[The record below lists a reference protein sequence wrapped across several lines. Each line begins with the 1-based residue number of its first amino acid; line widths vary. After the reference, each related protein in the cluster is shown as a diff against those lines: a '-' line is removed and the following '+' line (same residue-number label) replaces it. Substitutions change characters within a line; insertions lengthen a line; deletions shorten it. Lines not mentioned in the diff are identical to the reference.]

1 MGTCCDHE
9 FICKG
14 GKDAVVKARK
24 AIERFK
30 AKHAEYSGNGDCCFD
45 HVPEISAAGSKLR
58 WACYS
63 VGLVDK
69 VRTSLVR
76 LTKASD
82 LEFHDYIGCT
92 DGTNE
97 GWLTVYED
105 GKIRERHEFRADI
118 SMRVALA
125 VVALSRAQ
133 DDAAFAD
140 LIGSYR
146 DATDGNILVE
156 ANGGLML
163 AAEDAEYERCV
174 HGVEYE
180 RDGVIA
186 GYVDE
191 SLSAYPQFLANRAHQ
206 KELLGLL
213 RFFITTKA
221 WVDKLR
227 LCEPE
232 TREHIAGLVARL
244 ERLEIARVAMAPSR
258 KRAGRVQGRE
268 AIRI

>member
-14 GKDAVVKARK
+14 GKDAVEKARK

-30 AKHAEYSGNGDCCFD
+30 AKHAKYSGNGDCCFD
-45 HVPEISAAGSKLR
+45 RVPKISADGTELR

-69 VRTSLVR
+69 LIKSLAR
-76 LTKASD
+76 LTKEID
-82 LEFHDYIGCT
+82 LEFHHYLGCT

-118 SMRVALA
+118 SMRAALA
-125 VVALSRAQ
+125 VVALSRGQ
-133 DDAAFAD
+133 NDAAFED
-140 LIGSYR
+140 LIASYR
-146 DATDGNILVE
+146 DATYGNILVKTHE
-156 ANGGLML
+156 ELML
-163 AAEDAEYERCV
+163 EDEKYERCV
-174 HGVEYE
+174 YGVEYE

-186 GYVDE
+186 GYIGE

-213 RFFITTKA
+213 RFFITTRA
-221 WVDKLR
+221 WVDKFR
-227 LCEPE
+227 LCELE
-232 TREHIAGLVARL
+232 TPQHIAGLIARV
-244 ERLEIARVAMAPSR
+244 ESLEIAQVAKAPSR
-258 KRAGRVQGRE
+258 KRAGHVQGRE

>member
-14 GKDAVVKARK
+14 GKDAVEKARR
-24 AIERFK
+24 AIERFR
-30 AKHAEYSGNGDCCFD
+30 AKHAEYNGNGDCCFE
-45 HVPEISAAGSKLR
+45 HEPEISAKGTDLR

-69 VRTSLVR
+69 LRKSLAR
-76 LTKASD
+76 LTGTSD

-105 GKIRERHEFRADI
+105 GQIRERHEFGADI
-118 SMRVALA
+118 GMRAAMA
-125 VVALSRAQ
+125 VVVLIHAQ
-133 DDAAFAD
+133 DDSAFAD
-140 LIGSYR
+140 LIASYQ
-146 DATDGNILVE
+146 DATDGYILVE
-156 ANGGLML
+156 PHKKLML
-163 AAEDAEYERCV
+163 EDEQYERCV
-174 HGVEYE
+174 YGVEYE

-186 GYVDE
+186 GYISE

-206 KELLGLL
+206 KELLVLL
-213 RFFITTKA
+213 RFFITTRA
-221 WVDKLR
+221 WVDKFR

-232 TREHIAGLVARL
+232 TRQQVAGLIARL
-244 ERLEIARVAMAPSR
+244 ESLEIAGVAKAPSR
-258 KRAGRVQGRE
+258 NRSGQVQGRE

>member
-14 GKDAVVKARK
+14 GKDAVEKARK

-105 GKIRERHEFRADI
+105 GQIRERHEFGADI
-118 SMRVALA
+118 GMRAASSVA
-125 VVALSRAQ
+125 ALIRGLN
-133 DDAAFAD
+133 DAAFAD
-140 LIGSYR
+140 LIASYR
-146 DATDGNILVE
+146 DATEGNILVE
-156 ANGGLML
+156 THQELML
-163 AAEDAEYERCV
+163 EDEKYERCV
-174 HGVEYE
+174 YGVEYE

-186 GYVDE
+186 GYIGE
-191 SLSAYPQFLANRAHQ
+191 SLSAYPQFLANNIHQ
-206 KELLGLL
+206 KKLL
-213 RFFITTKA
+213 RLLRAFITTRA
-221 WVDKLR
+221 WVDKFR

-232 TREHIAGLVARL
+232 TREHLAGLVARL
-244 ERLEIARVAMAPSR
+244 ESLEIAGVAKAPSR
-258 KRAGRVQGRE
+258 KRAGHVQGRE
-268 AIRI
+268 ANRI

>member
-14 GKDAVVKARK
+14 GKDAVEKARK

-30 AKHAEYSGNGDCCFD
+30 ARHAKYNGNGDCCFD
-45 HVPEISAAGSKLR
+45 HEPEISMEGTKLL

-63 VGLVDK
+63 VGLVGK
-69 VRTSLVR
+69 LSKSLAR
-76 LTKASD
+76 LTSACG
-82 LEFHDYIGCT
+82 LEFHHYIGCT

-105 GKIRERHEFRADI
+105 GQIRRRHQFGAAIGMRA
-118 SMRVALA
+118 AEA

-133 DDAAFAD
+133 DEAAFAD
-140 LIGSYR
+140 LIASYR
-146 DATDGNILVE
+146 DATEGNILVE
-156 ANGGLML
+156 THQELML
-163 AAEDAEYERCV
+163 EDEKYERCV
-174 HGVEYE
+174 YGVEYE

-186 GYVDE
+186 GYIGE
-191 SLSAYPQFLANRAHQ
+191 SLSAYPQFLANNIHQ
-206 KELLGLL
+206 KKLL
-213 RFFITTKA
+213 RLLRAFITTRA
-221 WVDKLR
+221 WVDKFR

-232 TREHIAGLVARL
+232 TREHLAGLVARL
-244 ERLEIARVAMAPSR
+244 ESLEIAGVAKAPSR
-258 KRAGRVQGRE
+258 KRAGHVQGRE

>member
-9 FICKG
+9 FMCKG
-14 GKDAVVKARK
+14 GKDAVEKARK

-45 HVPEISAAGSKLR
+45 HEPEISTDGTELR

-69 VRTSLVR
+69 LIKSLAR
-76 LTKASD
+76 LTKESD
-82 LEFHDYIGCT
+82 LEFHHYLGCT

-105 GKIRERHEFRADI
+105 GQIRERHEFRADI
-118 SMRVALA
+118 SLRAALA
-125 VVALSRAQ
+125 VVALIRGLN
-133 DDAAFAD
+133 DAAFAD
-140 LIGSYR
+140 LIASYR
-146 DATDGNILVE
+146 DATDGDILVE
-156 ANGGLML
+156 ANDGLML
-163 AAEDAEYERCV
+163 EDEQYVRCV
-174 HGVEYE
+174 YGVEYE

-186 GYVDE
+186 GYIGE
-191 SLSAYPQFLANRAHQ
+191 SLSAHSQLLSNATHQ

-213 RFFITTKA
+213 RAFITTKA
-221 WVDKLR
+221 WVDKFR

-232 TREHIAGLVARL
+232 TREYVAGLVVRL
-244 ERLEIARVAMAPSR
+244 ERLEIARVAKAPSR
-258 KRAGRVQGRE
+258 KRAGQVQGRE